1 MARFSKSYKFTQKQ
15 VKRMVEEYNKE
26 KIMECIF
33 DPDIAEIMAELENG
47 GKELSYLSTKSGI
60 SEDEIKNKLSYLI
73 EFDFILEKNEDNKII
88 ISANSEKL
96 SKMVESNENFDGAVD
111 GLTKMDSYLN

>member
-1 MARFSKSYKFTQKQ
+1 MTEGYD
-15 VKRMVEEYNKE
+15 KE
-26 KIMECIF
+26 KVVECIF

-60 SEDEIKNKLSYLI
+60 SEDEIKNKLSYLLKHN
-73 EFDFILEKNEDNKII
+73 FIIEKNEDNRII

-96 SKMVESNENFDGAVD
+96 SQIVESNENFDDAVD
-111 GLTKMDSYLN
+111 DLTKMNSYLN